1 MSSPVLTERALSLR
15 VLVTVFAVW
24 LGSTGAVL
32 WHLDSGNRLRGIT
45 CSAPR

>member
-1 MSSPVLTERALSLR
+1 MPAPATTERALPPR
-15 VLVTVFAVW
+15 VLVAVFVLW